1 MKNKQL
7 ESAVFGKG
15 CFWCMEAVFQQVE
28 GVREVVSGY
37 AGGSVKSPT
46 YEQVCTGKTNHAE
59 VVKVIYDPQQV
70 SYEEL
75 LNIFWKAH
83 DPTQLNRQ
91 GVDVGSQYRSI
102 ILYKDQKQQ
111 RLAEEYEEDVVT
123 QIVPLVK
130 FYPAEN
136 YHQDYFKKNPK
147 KAYCQAVIVP
157 KLKKLSTYVP

>member
-7 ESAVFGKG
+7 ESAVFGGG

-28 GVREVVSGY
+28 GVKEVVSGY

-91 GVDVGSQYRSI
+91 GADVGSQYRSI
-102 ILYKDQKQQ
+102 ILYKDQNQQ
-111 RLAEEYEEDVVT
+111 KLAEEYEGDVVT
-123 QIVPLVK
+123 QIVPLDN

-136 YHQDYFKKNPK
+136 YHQDYFKKNPE
-147 KAYCQAVIVP
+147 KAYCQAVIAP
-157 KLKKLSTYVP
+157 KLKKLI